1 MENFFFFFFSCSD
14 QSSAV
19 PSVQYALNNITTKVK
34 QVTVSKFLFIWFTLI
49 QVFEFDH
56 LLG

>member
-1 MENFFFFFFSCSD
+1 MENFFFFFSCSD
-14 QSSAV
+14 QSSAA